1 MVYYNSKL
9 KPYSRDLRSNMTDA
23 EHLIWS
29 KIRRRQI
36 EGIQFYR
43 QRVISSYIVD
53 FYAPTVKLV
62 LEIDGSQHLEVEHLE
77 VDKARDAFLNNLG
90 ILVLRFDNN
99 QVIFQ
104 LGSVIE
110 RVYEVVDDFRR
121 VKCHLSLKI

>member
-9 KPYSRDLRSNMTDA
+9 KPYSRELRSNMTEA
-23 EHLIWS
+23 EGLIWS

-36 EGIQFYR
+36 DGIQFYR

-53 FYAPTVKLV
+53 FYGPTVKLV
-62 LEIDGSQHLEVEHLE
+62 LEVDGSQHFEVEHSE
-77 VDKARDAFLNNLG
+77 QDKCRDAFLNNLG

-110 RVYEVVDDFRR
+110 RIYEVVDDFRR
-121 VKCHLSLKI
+121 VKCHLNLKI